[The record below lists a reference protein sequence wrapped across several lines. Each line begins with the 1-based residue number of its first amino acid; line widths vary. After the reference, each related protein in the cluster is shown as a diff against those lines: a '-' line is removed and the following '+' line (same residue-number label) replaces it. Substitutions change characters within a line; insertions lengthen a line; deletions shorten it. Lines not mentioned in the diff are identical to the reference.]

1 MYSISENLKWLPTD
15 SCLKNASVTFP
26 RVVVGKITQQR
37 SALLKEAPAVS
48 YLCAPCE
55 PWVCV
60 CQEGAEIDRAVQS
73 SAGP

>member
-1 MYSISENLKWLPTD
+1 MAANAQL
-15 SCLKNASVTFP
+15 LKNAGVTFIQASSEENNP
-26 RVVVGKITQQR
+26 N

-73 SAGP
+73 NAGP